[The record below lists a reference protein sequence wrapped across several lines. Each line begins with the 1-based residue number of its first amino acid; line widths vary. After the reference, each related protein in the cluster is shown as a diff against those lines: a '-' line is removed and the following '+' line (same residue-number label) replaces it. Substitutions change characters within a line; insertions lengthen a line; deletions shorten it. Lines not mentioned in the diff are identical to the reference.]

1 MKMKRFIAASMQ
13 EAMQQVGDSL
23 GPDALILSNRKTED
37 GVEVIAAVDYEAD
50 LLDAGIEEVEAA
62 APPPPIETITAPA
75 PAPANETAPVADTS
89 ALEHM
94 QSEIRALRSMLEV
107 PLAQLGWD
115 EVRRREPVRA
125 AVVERLEAMQV
136 HRVVANTIADRVTET
151 QDDRQGW
158 GEALSQFAGMLPVD
172 NDRLMDEGGIVA
184 LVGPTG
190 VGKTTTIAKLAARFA
205 MQHGRRHIALV
216 TMDHYRIGAHE
227 QLRTYGKLLGVP
239 VHIAEDSDE
248 LNAVI
253 NQMHDRKLIL
263 IDTAGTSQHDPDLQD
278 KFSILDTGDRPLQ
291 RYLVLSAA
299 GQTAVT
305 DDIVNAF
312 SVLCPDKCVLT
323 KLDEATGIGGVLS
336 VLVKHGLPV
345 TWTGNGQQVP
355 DDLQAADAERL
366 VLQAEDMAGR
376 TADIHTDEA
385 WLHAVNTSGVHAD
398 ASIII

>member
-1 MKMKRFIAASMQ
+1 MKMKRFIAVSMQ
-13 EAMQQVGDSL
+13 EAMQQVGDAL
-23 GPDALILSNRKTED
+23 GPDALILSNRKTGD

-50 LLDAGIEEVEAA
+50 LLDAGIEEVVAA
-62 APPPPIETITAPA
+62 APPPVETVTP
-75 PAPANETAPVADTS
+75 PVEQEPAPVAD
-89 ALEHM
+89 AAVLEDM
-94 QSEIRALRSMLEV
+94 QAEIRALRNMLEV

-136 HRVVANTIADRVTET
+136 HRVVANTIADRITEKH
-151 QDDRQGW
+151 DDRQGW
-158 GEALSQFAGMLPVD
+158 GEALGEFAGMLPVED
-172 NDRLMDEGGIVA
+172 DRLMQDGGIVA

-239 VHIAEDSDE
+239 VHIAEDADE

-253 NQMHDRKLIL
+253 NQMHDRRLIL
-263 IDTAGTSQHDPDLQD
+263 IDTAGTSQHDPDLLD
-278 KFSILDTGDRPLQ
+278 KFSILDTGGRPLQ

-312 SVLCPDKCVLT
+312 SVLRPDRCVLT

-355 DDLQAADAERL
+355 DDLQAAQAEQL
-366 VLQAEDMAGR
+366 VLLAEDMAGR
-376 TADIHTDEA
+376 TTDIHTDES
-385 WLHAVNTSGVHAD
+385 WLHAVHAGEVHAH
-398 ASIII
+398 ANLVI